1 MDGLLGMLG
10 SAWQAILGVC
20 VLLVVVAAGSRL
32 IVRAPSRMGR
42 ALLVSGLA
50 IVVVV
55 LLGIAVAVWSAH

>member
-42 ALLVSGLA
+42 ALLVSGVA
-50 IVVVV
+50 IVLVV

>member
-50 IVVVV
+50 IVLVV

>member
-50 IVVVV
+50 IVLVV
-55 LLGIAVAVWSAH
+55 LLVIAVAVWSAH